1 MPVPGANAVIDIS
14 HHQHV
19 TVTGA
24 KKIAEAGVIAVI
36 HKASEGRDYR
46 DSTYHERRKLFKSLG
61 FLWGSY
67 HFSSSARPILQVE
80 NYLNYAEPE
89 ADELVCL
96 DYEPS
101 SSGQNMSYGQM
112 VEFIEL
118 VYREIGR
125 WPVIYGGH
133 LLREVL
139 SNVGQSP
146 VSNCPLWYAR
156 YSNTPI
162 GIPPQ
167 WQRWALWQYSDGNN
181 GQDPKLI
188 PGFGRPDRDTFNG
201 TLDELKKNWPLS

>member
-19 TVTGA
+19 TLTGA

-67 HFSSSARPILQVE
+67 HFSSSASPILQVE

-118 VYREIGR
+118 VNREIGR

-162 GIPPQ
+162 GIPQQ
-167 WQRWALWQYSDGNN
+167 WQRWTLWQYSDGNN

-201 TLDELKKNWPLS
+201 TLDELKKSWPLS